1 MQLDEQRRNHTK
13 AELINTELILQ
24 GNIQLS
30 VFVKEVDLSKNFQSM
45 CELFIRW
52 ELIALSV
59 ALK

>member
-30 VFVKEVDLSKNFQSM
+30 VFVKEVDLSKCFQSM
-45 CELFIRW
+45 RELFIRW